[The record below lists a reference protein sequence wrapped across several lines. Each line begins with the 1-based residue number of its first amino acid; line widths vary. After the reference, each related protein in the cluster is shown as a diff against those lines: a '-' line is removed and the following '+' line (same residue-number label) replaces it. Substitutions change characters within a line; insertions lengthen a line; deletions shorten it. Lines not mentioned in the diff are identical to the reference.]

1 MLVYLF
7 AGHAL
12 EPLVVDLEDKVPGKE
27 APVPVR
33 HSPRQDGLHHH
44 PRLLSADDA
53 KAKPGAVIDQVDD
66 LQQEQEVRTASSRTK
81 RILKDKFS
89 GSVVVDLDP
98 RIRIIMPDPQHNW
111 IQHFSTKP
119 IRT

>member
-66 LQQEQEVRTASSRTK
+66 LQQGYTLLNTQVPTTSYYIHLEGRTT
-81 RILKDKFS
+81 
-89 GSVVVDLDP
+89 SVL
-98 RIRIIMPDPQHNW
+98 I
-111 IQHFSTKP
+111 FT
-119 IRT
+119 